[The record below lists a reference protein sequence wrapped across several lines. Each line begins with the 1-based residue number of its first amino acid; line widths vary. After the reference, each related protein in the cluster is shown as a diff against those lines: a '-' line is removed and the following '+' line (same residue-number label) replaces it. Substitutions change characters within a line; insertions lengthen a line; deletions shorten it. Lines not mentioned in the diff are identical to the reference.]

1 MNRIYKVKF
10 SQVLNQFIVVSELAR
25 GKTKSRR
32 QTLSSF
38 TSTLKPTCHLF
49 TLLISATC
57 YTEAVYA
64 AKSVREAGTSNVYI
78 ETNAT
83 SESAGNVDKGNI
95 LIGKSATVGTTRLA
109 NANNKS
115 SNYSSAYSSNNIVIG
130 SNTTS
135 AGQRNIVL
143 GQNAMTWGL
152 SIASSSDQIA
162 IGTNATASGRSSIA
176 LGLDAFTNS
185 FDSIAIGSKAH
196 AGGVNAIALGK
207 DSKAAINAVSIG
219 PNANATFGYSIALG
233 MDSMTDQAATQE
245 GNITVNGV
253 SYDNSTGQVTDS
265 SYLLSIGNANI
276 KRQIKNVAPGKISA
290 TSTDAI
296 NGSQLYS
303 IAKGLQDRVQ
313 TYFHVNSTQ
322 RQNKDYPNATAQAN
336 GSNAIAAG
344 PNAST
349 NANHAVALGASAT
362 ANHSNAIALG
372 ANSKTDEVH
381 LTHHD
386 KLSFKT
392 HDNTPQN
399 IAFRGIANANSGS
412 LSIGQTGKERQIH
425 HVAAGRVS
433 ADSTDAINGSQ
444 LYAVAKYTG
453 FNILENG
460 SAKSRVNNDNTVNFT
475 HGSFT
480 TAEVT
485 GTSDTTIKFN
495 VVTQNITSDS
505 PATLVTPVGT
515 KAGVALTADVVKAV
529 NNAGFKVQANTNTAI
544 AVKNGDTLKFINGKN
559 IEVSQAGS
567 TITIKTVNSPTFNSI
582 NIPVAGNHNRNI
594 TIDGNGINLN
604 GKSITNVASGG
615 STENNAANIGDATR
629 IAKEEAKKL
638 ATTVTSTDQSISI
651 TGGQGEQKEYNLS
664 VNISKV
670 AEGVKFKYSGNTGG
684 SKEKALSE
692 TVSFKGKDNE
702 IITTSTNEGVTFSLA
717 QEVKTKL
724 DKADKSISKIEAQNT
739 YETKANV
746 SNLRNDL
753 EGKITELGNKSLNF
767 TTQSGS
773 TSKKL
778 GETLT
783 LNGENG
789 ITTAVDN
796 NIIKIRLDEQTKN
809 KIDNALDKDSAA
821 ATYETKENVK
831 ANISSALASQ
841 KIAYKANNA
850 ANGQNTTFA
859 QGFDFTN
866 GNNTR
871 AEVAANGVVKFHL
884 NQTLTGITSIGGN
897 TNQAQLTFGNE
908 LSLNNKKLTG
918 LVDGGVNATSTEAV
932 TGKQLHALQEKT
944 LNITTQNSGRLSKK
958 LGESLAIEGES
969 GLSTRIDGDTI
980 KIKIEEATKQA
991 IDNALSKQ
999 EAQTTYETK
1008 ENVSKISEK
1017 VTALEDGKIT
1027 FYAEKGSNSHSTK
1040 LGENITIKAGS
1051 FEENGTTNTANALY
1065 SANNLATTIDSSGN
1079 LLIGF
1084 KASPTFDNINANS
1097 LSIPVGGSDQ
1107 IQITRDGINAG
1118 NKPITQVGSG
1128 GTTNTNAANIGDA
1141 TRIAEAKAKHFV
1153 TTVKSD
1159 DHSITITGGDNDK
1172 KEYNLSV
1179 NMTKVAQD
1187 VAFKYRGDTG
1197 GDKTKALSETVVFQ
1211 GTTNEIETKSTESGV
1226 SFKLADDVKNKLAKA
1241 DKSLSEEKAAAT
1253 YETQSNVSNIKTA
1266 LDGKITAL
1274 ENKQLTFTT
1283 QNNGSLS
1290 KKLGESVA
1298 IEGENGIETAVTDS
1312 KIKVKLTADTKSK
1325 IENALSKV
1333 DAEAN
1338 YETKTGVDDKI
1349 RQSLNTQTI
1358 AYKANAIG
1366 DHNTTFAQGFNFS
1379 NGDNTKAEVG
1389 GNGVVKFSL
1398 NSTLSNITSIEGQ
1411 TGNAKLTFGDNLSL
1425 NSKKLTGLA
1434 NATIGASSTD
1444 AVTGQQLFALQ
1455 EKPLIFAAQSGA
1467 NFSKKLGETVSFEGV
1482 NGLSTLTVGDKIQIT
1497 IENDTKQKID
1507 NALSTQDAEA
1517 KYETKE
1523 NVDKISQNITA
1534 LQNGVITFKAGKGN
1548 QTHATKLGGN
1558 ITIKAGSF
1566 NEDGSISANN
1576 AFYSANN
1583 LATTIDGAGNLLIG
1597 FKDSPTFNQLTANS
1611 LTIPTGGANPIVI
1624 NQDGINAGEKSISNL
1639 GSGGDVGTNAANIAD
1654 AKEIADKA
1662 AKRLATTVS
1671 AGNNTIVI
1679 NEEETNG
1686 KKHFNISVNTTQI
1699 SEEVKLKYSGDS
1711 GEGENKLS
1719 ERVKFE
1725 GNADIVTAAENNK
1738 VTFTLSTD
1746 TKAKIDKGN
1755 NAVQDIKIGTKAN
1768 DNNTLITLNQTQNRF
1783 NIIGAD
1789 NIQTNIEGENITV
1802 KLAKEIADLT
1812 SATFGNN
1819 TDKATLTKDGL
1830 TLTNGNDSVVL
1841 NDEGLKFG
1849 DNTNAPSI
1857 RKTGINAGNT
1867 SIENLKAVDLAEN
1880 GTAAATTGQ
1889 LHKLQSDLTNKTIAY
1904 KANGN
1909 NQKHTKLSDG
1919 FNFTNGTNTHAT
1931 VDEDGVVTF
1940 HLNSTLTGIASISND
1955 GSTLSI
1961 ANNGFDFG
1969 NKPLSNVTK
1978 GSKNGDVVT
1987 YDQLQPL
1994 ANALNAT
2001 VGSDGAITAPSYALK
2016 SGNETATTHNTVGG
2030 ALNALDTA
2038 LSEVKNTATNAISE
2052 LKVFATSGKEF
2063 SDTNANVTLNNQ
2075 NPRINIIGEQNIE
2088 TNVSENDIK
2097 ISLSKNISLEQ
2108 ITLSKDGNHTTID
2121 GNGIQ
2126 ITGGPTLTKSGLDMA
2141 NNTISQ
2147 LSSGIES
2154 DANKHNLAN
2163 LDKAG
2168 IAKNAV
2174 AVEDL
2179 KKLGWLVAA
2188 DTKEGTTEVF
2198 ESAVRNTDTVKFT
2211 GSDAIKITG
2220 QHENGINTLKVDIQ
2234 KATLNKQANGS
2245 YSVNAGD
2252 ENKLLTA
2259 EDITTALNNSA
2270 FNVTIGQETGAVTD
2284 QEGKTEQPIQA
2295 GNTLT
2300 LKSGKNLI
2308 VKQNQHNITFAT
2320 ADNVTFTQV
2329 NATSLVV
2336 GDPAHA
2342 DKQTTLTANEHGLSL
2357 GNKKLTDI
2365 AKGGKDAD
2373 AVNAKQLREAINLLG
2388 GGATLGEDGNITAPT
2403 YALKTGAEAGHNTK
2417 NYTNVSEAL
2426 TALDNAL
2433 EDAHLSL
2440 TTDGTTD
2447 ATNINLKKQKLKV
2460 VGENGTTIAI
2470 KDQTITIG
2478 IDSATIAKNTELS
2491 YRANNATEKKTIK
2504 LSDGLDFTNGTNTR
2518 AEVDEQG
2525 VVKFHLNSTLTG
2537 ITSINA
2543 GEADKASLT
2552 FNNGNIAISGKL
2564 TGLTDGAI
2572 SASSTDVITGK
2583 QLHGSVDS
2591 LAKVL
2596 GGGAKI
2602 DANGKVVDTAFSIT
2616 QPNGTAS
2623 TYDNVTSALEAV
2635 STALNL
2641 PLTFAGNQ
2649 GNTTRTLNTTI
2660 KFYAGLDNNALASN
2674 KNLRTNVT
2682 EAGVE
2687 LLFANAPE
2695 FDSIKLGNTGQQVNL
2710 SVDNGTLKVSGA
2722 NGTDPV
2728 KISHVANGTADNDAI
2743 NAKQFKDLITT
2754 LGGESKLNNDGT
2766 LTAPTYSLNAGKTTP
2781 TTHHN
2786 VSSAL
2791 SALDHAITNIADTAL
2806 LSYRANEGETKTVSL
2821 KTGLHFK
2828 NGKNSTALVEDNGV
2842 VKVDVNTTLNDM
2854 SAIHG
2859 GTNKGSLLFN
2869 ENSTKLQAGE
2879 DQPTLELTPAQA
2891 MISGGKDKASAT
2903 FTDNAKI
2910 SAGDNKAN
2918 LELKDNEGTL
2928 QAGNDTQASVKVKDN
2943 QATLSAGKDKASA
2956 TLDNNAT
2963 ISLGENKAQLALTDT
2978 GTAVLSAG
2986 KDKASITLDEK
2997 VNLND
3002 RVISGVNNGIQEK
3015 DAVNRSQLN
3024 PLAEL
3029 LGANIDPNTGGVS
3042 KPTFSLNAGETT
3054 KTHHTTVGS
3063 ALTALDDALTKVK
3076 STADNAIATFEVG
3089 DGTKKLDITKTNNRF
3104 DITGST
3110 NIETSVVENN
3120 QINVR
3125 LKKDIQALDS
3135 LTFNQGDKQSTVK
3148 LDKNGFSITPQDN
3161 PTTANTLKI
3170 VGDKNGGTITGL
3182 ENRTTE
3188 NTDYGT
3194 GDNLGRAATEGA
3206 VKELSN
3212 QLGQSNDEINK
3223 LKQGESGPV
3232 VYTDAQGEPLVKAN
3246 DKYYYAKD
3254 MENGTPKA
3262 NATAVDKPTHLSV
3275 KNADG
3280 TTTNPVVLGNIGN
3293 GLAKDPHNQLIPAHQ
3308 LTAEQL
3314 QAHQHHA
3321 VNVADLKATTDALVA
3336 SGIQV
3341 GANTGGK
3348 VTHKLGHQVD
3358 ILGAKETFTGEIDG
3372 EQIQASAKNILTQ
3385 VSQDAQGK
3393 TTVQV
3398 GLAKE
3403 IKGLEKLV
3411 LTDKSSPSNLI
3422 LDGKSITLTSSHHGE
3437 NHPLQLSQ
3445 DEDGGKLTGLANRTM
3460 SKDNTAQFGV
3470 GDNAGRAATEGAVK
3484 QLYDQVENGEIG
3496 PMVYTDQA
3504 DKRLIKVGDRY
3515 YRAEDV
3521 VAGQPKTGAS
3531 AVENPRLSLRDIDG
3545 STQQGVV
3552 LANLAHGDISVG
3564 SQQAVNGDQL
3574 AALGKVIGENHL
3586 DIQAGKQQLKPSTFA
3601 DMTGADGTA
3610 TPPNNMVDAIQH
3622 LHHTG
3627 TKYAKVNAQGESALA
3642 KGQDAIAIGSSAKA
3656 EGDKAISIGQ
3666 GAKAESAGSVAI
3678 GEGAIAN
3685 QANVPR
3691 PSKQESYGFRT
3702 HTPVAGQMGPNTKVL
3717 SVGRQGD
3724 ERQIQHVAPGVV
3736 SATSTDAVNG
3746 SQLYQTNQHILHNS
3760 QKIDN
3765 LAGNVKNLY
3774 VITGKIKQEM
3784 RSGVASAVATASLPA
3799 AYIPGKS
3806 LFSIAGGS
3814 FQGEQAVA
3822 VGLSRVSDNGK
3833 VIFKLNTGYSN
3844 GSTTM
3849 GVGAGFLW

>member
-1 MNRIYKVKF
+1 M
-10 SQVLNQFIVVSELAR
+10 
-25 GKTKSRR
+25 
-32 QTLSSF
+32 
-38 TSTLKPTCHLF
+38 
-49 TLLISATC
+49 
-57 YTEAVYA
+57 
-64 AKSVREAGTSNVYI
+64 AK
-78 ETNAT
+78 
-83 SESAGNVDKGNI
+83 D
-95 LIGKSATVGTTRLA
+95 
-109 NANNKS
+109 
-115 SNYSSAYSSNNIVIG
+115 
-130 SNTTS
+130 
-135 AGQRNIVL
+135 
-143 GQNAMTWGL
+143 
-152 SIASSSDQIA
+152 
-162 IGTNATASGRSSIA
+162 
-176 LGLDAFTNS
+176 
-185 FDSIAIGSKAH
+185 
-196 AGGVNAIALGK
+196 
-207 DSKAAINAVSIG
+207 
-219 PNANATFGYSIALG
+219 
-233 MDSMTDQAATQE
+233 
-245 GNITVNGV
+245 
-253 SYDNSTGQVTDS
+253 
-265 SYLLSIGNANI
+265 
-276 KRQIKNVAPGKISA
+276 
-290 TSTDAI
+290 
-296 NGSQLYS
+296 
-303 IAKGLQDRVQ
+303 
-313 TYFHVNSTQ
+313 
-322 RQNKDYPNATAQAN
+322 
-336 GSNAIAAG
+336 
-344 PNAST
+344 
-349 NANHAVALGASAT
+349 
-362 ANHSNAIALG
+362 
-372 ANSKTDEVH
+372 
-381 LTHHD
+381 
-386 KLSFKT
+386 
-392 HDNTPQN
+392 
-399 IAFRGIANANSGS
+399 
-412 LSIGQTGKERQIH
+412 
-425 HVAAGRVS
+425 
-433 ADSTDAINGSQ
+433 
-444 LYAVAKYTG
+444 
-453 FNILENG
+453 
-460 SAKSRVNNDNTVNFT
+460 
-475 HGSFT
+475 
-480 TAEVT
+480 
-485 GTSDTTIKFN
+485 
-495 VVTQNITSDS
+495 
-505 PATLVTPVGT
+505 
-515 KAGVALTADVVKAV
+515 
-529 NNAGFKVQANTNTAI
+529 
-544 AVKNGDTLKFINGKN
+544 
-559 IEVSQAGS
+559 
-567 TITIKTVNSPTFNSI
+567 
-582 NIPVAGNHNRNI
+582 
-594 TIDGNGINLN
+594 
-604 GKSITNVASGG
+604 
-615 STENNAANIGDATR
+615 
-629 IAKEEAKKL
+629 
-638 ATTVTSTDQSISI
+638 
-651 TGGQGEQKEYNLS
+651 
-664 VNISKV
+664 
-670 AEGVKFKYSGNTGG
+670 
-684 SKEKALSE
+684 
-692 TVSFKGKDNE
+692 
-702 IITTSTNEGVTFSLA
+702 
-717 QEVKTKL
+717 
-724 DKADKSISKIEAQNT
+724 
-739 YETKANV
+739 
-746 SNLRNDL
+746 
-753 EGKITELGNKSLNF
+753 
-767 TTQSGS
+767 
-773 TSKKL
+773 
-778 GETLT
+778 
-783 LNGENG
+783 
-789 ITTAVDN
+789 
-796 NIIKIRLDEQTKN
+796 
-809 KIDNALDKDSAA
+809 
-821 ATYETKENVK
+821 
-831 ANISSALASQ
+831 
-841 KIAYKANNA
+841 
-850 ANGQNTTFA
+850 
-859 QGFDFTN
+859 
-866 GNNTR
+866 
-871 AEVAANGVVKFHL
+871 
-884 NQTLTGITSIGGN
+884 
-897 TNQAQLTFGNE
+897 
-908 LSLNNKKLTG
+908 
-918 LVDGGVNATSTEAV
+918 
-932 TGKQLHALQEKT
+932 
-944 LNITTQNSGRLSKK
+944 
-958 LGESLAIEGES
+958 
-969 GLSTRIDGDTI
+969 
-980 KIKIEEATKQA
+980 
-991 IDNALSKQ
+991 
-999 EAQTTYETK
+999 
-1008 ENVSKISEK
+1008 
-1017 VTALEDGKIT
+1017 
-1027 FYAEKGSNSHSTK
+1027 
-1040 LGENITIKAGS
+1040 
-1051 FEENGTTNTANALY
+1051 
-1065 SANNLATTIDSSGN
+1065 
-1079 LLIGF
+1079 
-1084 KASPTFDNINANS
+1084 
-1097 LSIPVGGSDQ
+1097 
-1107 IQITRDGINAG
+1107 
-1118 NKPITQVGSG
+1118 
-1128 GTTNTNAANIGDA
+1128 
-1141 TRIAEAKAKHFV
+1141 
-1153 TTVKSD
+1153 
-1159 DHSITITGGDNDK
+1159 
-1172 KEYNLSV
+1172 
-1179 NMTKVAQD
+1179 
-1187 VAFKYRGDTG
+1187 
-1197 GDKTKALSETVVFQ
+1197 
-1211 GTTNEIETKSTESGV
+1211 
-1226 SFKLADDVKNKLAKA
+1226 
-1241 DKSLSEEKAAAT
+1241 
-1253 YETQSNVSNIKTA
+1253 
-1266 LDGKITAL
+1266 
-1274 ENKQLTFTT
+1274 
-1283 QNNGSLS
+1283 
-1290 KKLGESVA
+1290 
-1298 IEGENGIETAVTDS
+1298 
-1312 KIKVKLTADTKSK
+1312 
-1325 IENALSKV
+1325 
-1333 DAEAN
+1333 
-1338 YETKTGVDDKI
+1338 
-1349 RQSLNTQTI
+1349 
-1358 AYKANAIG
+1358 
-1366 DHNTTFAQGFNFS
+1366 
-1379 NGDNTKAEVG
+1379 
-1389 GNGVVKFSL
+1389 
-1398 NSTLSNITSIEGQ
+1398 
-1411 TGNAKLTFGDNLSL
+1411 
-1425 NSKKLTGLA
+1425 
-1434 NATIGASSTD
+1434 
-1444 AVTGQQLFALQ
+1444 
-1455 EKPLIFAAQSGA
+1455 
-1467 NFSKKLGETVSFEGV
+1467 
-1482 NGLSTLTVGDKIQIT
+1482 
-1497 IENDTKQKID
+1497 
-1507 NALSTQDAEA
+1507 
-1517 KYETKE
+1517 
-1523 NVDKISQNITA
+1523 
-1534 LQNGVITFKAGKGN
+1534 
-1548 QTHATKLGGN
+1548 
-1558 ITIKAGSF
+1558 
-1566 NEDGSISANN
+1566 
-1576 AFYSANN
+1576 
-1583 LATTIDGAGNLLIG
+1583 
-1597 FKDSPTFNQLTANS
+1597 
-1611 LTIPTGGANPIVI
+1611 
-1624 NQDGINAGEKSISNL
+1624 
-1639 GSGGDVGTNAANIAD
+1639 
-1654 AKEIADKA
+1654 
-1662 AKRLATTVS
+1662 
-1671 AGNNTIVI
+1671 
-1679 NEEETNG
+1679 
-1686 KKHFNISVNTTQI
+1686 
-1699 SEEVKLKYSGDS
+1699 
-1711 GEGENKLS
+1711 
-1719 ERVKFE
+1719 
-1725 GNADIVTAAENNK
+1725 
-1738 VTFTLSTD
+1738 
-1746 TKAKIDKGN
+1746 
-1755 NAVQDIKIGTKAN
+1755 
-1768 DNNTLITLNQTQNRF
+1768 
-1783 NIIGAD
+1783 
-1789 NIQTNIEGENITV
+1789 
-1802 KLAKEIADLT
+1802 IADLT
-1812 SATFGNN
+1812 RATFGNN
-1819 TDKATLTKDGL
+1819 TDKTTLTKDGL
-1830 TLTNGNDSVVL
+1830 TLTNGGESVVL

-1931 VDEDGVVTF
+1931 VDDNGVVTF
-1940 HLNSTLTGIASISND
+1940 HLNSTLTGIASISNN

-1961 ANNGFDFG
+1961 SNNGFDFG

-2052 LKVFATSGKEF
+2052 LNVFATP
-2063 SDTNANVTLNNQ
+2063 SDKITEQSDKVTLNKQ
-2075 NPRINIIGEQNIE
+2075 NANLSIVGQNNIE
-2088 TNVSENDIK
+2088 TKVDGRNVTV
-2097 ISLSKNISLEQ
+2097 SLTKNITLEE
-2108 ITLSKDGNHTTID
+2108 ITLSKNGDKTKID
-2121 GNGIQ
+2121 STGVK

-2179 KKLGWLVAA
+2179 KKLGWIVEAE
-2188 DTKEGTTEVF
+2188 KTENN
-2198 ESAVRNTDTVKFT
+2198 ESQAFSHAVNHAHTVKFT

-2259 EDITTALNNSA
+2259 KDITTALNNSA

-2308 VKQNQHNITFAT
+2308 VKQDKHNITFAT

-2357 GNKKLTDI
+2357 GNKKLTEV

-2433 EDAHLSL
+2433 DGASLILSK
-2440 TTDGTTD
+2440 DGND
-2447 ATNINLKKQKLKV
+2447 ESGKVNLKTQKLQISGKD
-2460 VGENGTTIAI
+2460 GATIDI
-2470 KDQTITIG
+2470 NNQQITIG
-2478 IDSATIAKNTELS
+2478 IDSATVAKNTELS
-2491 YRANNATEKKTIK
+2491 YTANSASDKKKIK
-2504 LSDGLDFTNGTNTR
+2504 LSDGFNFTDGTNTR

-2572 SASSTDVITGK
+2572 SDSSTDVITGK

-2596 GGGAKI
+2596 GGDAKI

-2616 QPNGTAS
+2616 QPDGTAS

-2660 KFYAGLDNNALASN
+2660 KFYAGLDNNTSASN

-2828 NGKNSTALVEDNGV
+2828 NGKNSTTLVEDNGV

-2928 QAGNDTQASVKVKDN
+2928 QAGNDTLASVKVKDN
-2943 QATLSAGKDKASA
+2943 QATLSAGKNKASA

-3024 PLAEL
+3024 PFAEL

-3089 DGTKKLDITKTNNRF
+3089 DGSNKFDITKTNNRF
-3104 DITGST
+3104 DIVGKD
-3110 NIETSVVENN
+3110 NIETQVEGNN
-3120 QINVR
+3120 INVR

-3182 ENRTTE
+3182 ENRTTA

-3232 VYTDAQGEPLVKAN
+3232 VYTDAQGEPLVKVN

-3358 ILGAKETFTGEIDG
+3358 ILGAKETFTDEIDG

-3504 DKRLIKVGDRY
+3504 GKRLIKVGDRY

-3601 DMTGADGTA
+3601 DMTGADGTT
-3610 TPPNNMVDAIQH
+3610 TPPNNMVDAILH

>member
-25 GKTKSRR
+25 GKTKSTR
-32 QTLSSF
+32 QTPSSL

-49 TLLISATC
+49 TLLIGATC

-64 AKSVREAGTSNVYI
+64 AKSVRDAGVSSVYI

-83 SESAGNVDKGNI
+83 SESARNVDKGNI
-95 LIGKSATVGTTRLA
+95 LIGKFATVGTTRLA
-109 NANNKS
+109 NANNRN
-115 SNYSSAYSSNNIVIG
+115 SNYSSGNSSNNIVIG

-143 GQNAMTWGL
+143 GLNAMTWG
-152 SIASSSDQIA
+152 SDVASSSDQIA
-162 IGTNATASGRSSIA
+162 IGTNATAAGEASIA
-176 LGLDAFTNS
+176 LGLNTFTNS
-185 FDSIAIGSKAH
+185 LNSIAIGSKAYA
-196 AGGVNAIALGK
+196 AGVDAIALGRNSRAVK
-207 DSKAAINAVSIG
+207 DGIALGV
-219 PNANATFGYSIALG
+219 NANATFGYSIALG
-233 MDSMTDQAATQE
+233 MNSITNQAATQE

-253 SYDNSTGQVTDS
+253 SYDDSTGEVTNT

-276 KRQIKNVAPGKISA
+276 KRQIKNVAPGKISSD
-290 TSTDAI
+290 STDAI

-322 RQNKDYPNATAQAN
+322 RQNKNYPNATAQAN
-336 GSNAIAAG
+336 GTDAIAAG

-349 NANHAVALGASAT
+349 NANHAVALGASANAT
-362 ANHSNAIALG
+362 HKNAIALG
-372 ANSKTDEVH
+372 ANSKTGEVN

-392 HDNTPQN
+392 HSNTSQDKTF
-399 IAFRGIANANSGS
+399 AGVAKTDSGS
-412 LSIGQTGKERQIH
+412 LSIGQAGKERQIH

-475 HGSFT
+475 HGNFT

-495 VVTQNITSDS
+495 VVTQNITSDTAS
-505 PATLVTPVGT
+505 TPVTSTGT
-515 KAGVALTADVVKAV
+515 AGVALTADVVKAV

-544 AVKNGDTLKFINGKN
+544 AVKNGDILKFSEGKN
-559 IEVSQAGS
+559 INITQSGAN
-567 TITIKTVNSPTFNSI
+567 ITIKTVDTPEFTSLSIPTN
-582 NIPVAGNHNRNI
+582 GGRNNKI
-594 TIDGNGINLN
+594 TLSASGLDLS
-604 GKSITNVASGG
+604 GKAITNVGTGG
-615 STENNAANIGDATR
+615 NNVNHAANIGDATR

-638 ATTVTSTDQSISI
+638 ATTVTSTDHSISI

-664 VNISKV
+664 VNMSKV

-684 SKEKALSE
+684 NQEKALSE

-717 QEVKTKL
+717 EEVKTKL
-724 DKADKSISKIEAQNT
+724 DKAEKALSRTDAQNT

-746 SNLRNDL
+746 STLKTDL
-753 EGKITELGNKSLNF
+753 ERKITELGDKSITF
-767 TTQSGS
+767 STPHGS

-796 NIIKIRLDEQTKN
+796 DTIKIKLDTNTKN
-809 KIDNALDKDSAA
+809 KIDNALDKNTAA
-821 ATYETKENVK
+821 STYETQQNVT
-831 ANISSALASQ
+831 Q
-841 KIAYKANNA
+841 KIDEAFRTKTLTYKANS
-850 ANGQNTTFA
+850 QNNQTTTL
-859 QGFDFTN
+859 GTGLDFTN

-871 AEVAANGVVKFHL
+871 AEVATNGVVKFHL

-944 LNITTQNSGRLSKK
+944 LNITTQNSGQLSKK
-958 LGESLAIEGES
+958 LGESLAIEGEETVETLVS
-969 GLSTRIDGDTI
+969 SDNKI
-980 KIKIEEATKQA
+980 KIKLTADTKNK
-991 IDNALSKQ
+991 INNALSQQ

-1027 FYAEKGSNSHSTK
+1027 FYAEKGSNNHSTK
-1040 LGENITIKAGS
+1040 LGGNITIKAGS
-1051 FEENGTTNTANALY
+1051 FNNNGAIDNTTNALY
-1065 SANNLATTIDSSGN
+1065 SASNLATTIDSSGN

-1097 LSIPVGGSDQ
+1097 LSIPVGGNHHVIINQ
-1107 IQITRDGINAG
+1107 NGINAG
-1118 NKPITQVGSG
+1118 NKPITQVDSG
-1128 GTTNTNAANIGDA
+1128 GDTNTNAANIGDA
-1141 TRIAEAKAKHFV
+1141 TRIAEEKAKHFV

-1159 DHSITITGGDNDK
+1159 DQSVTITGGNTDK
-1172 KEYNLSV
+1172 KEYDLSV

-1187 VAFKYRGDTG
+1187 VKFKYQGDNGNTQE
-1197 GDKTKALSETVVFQ
+1197 KALSDTVVFK
-1211 GTTNEIETKSTESGV
+1211 GTENQIETLSDNNGLT
-1226 SFKLADDVKNKLAKA
+1226 FKLAKDVTDKLEKA
-1241 DKSLSEEKAAAT
+1241 DKSLSKEEAATT
-1253 YETQSNVSNIKTA
+1253 YETQSNVSNIKNN
-1266 LDGKITAL
+1266 L
-1274 ENKQLTFTT
+1274 EEQINTLKDNPLTFTT
-1283 QNNGSLS
+1283 QNGTTA

-1312 KIKVKLTADTKSK
+1312 KIKVKLTADTKNK
-1325 IENALSKV
+1325 IDNALSKV

-1411 TGNAKLTFGDNLSL
+1411 TGNAKLTFSHDLSL

-1455 EKPLIFAAQSGA
+1455 EKPLTFAAQSGD

-1482 NGLSTLTVGDKIQIT
+1482 NGLSTLTLGDKIQIK
-1497 IENDTKQKID
+1497 IEDSTKQKID
-1507 NALSTQDAEA
+1507 NALSKDEAET
-1517 KYETKE
+1517 KYETKA

-1548 QTHATKLGGN
+1548 QTHETKLGGN

-1597 FKDSPTFNQLTANS
+1597 FKDSPTFKDVQANS
-1611 LTIPTGGANPIVI
+1611 IRIPTDGTNSIVI
-1624 NQDGINAGEKSISNL
+1624 NQTGINAGEKSISNL

-1725 GNADIVTAAENNK
+1725 GNADIVTKAENNK

-1755 NAVQDIKIGTKAN
+1755 NAVQDIKIGTKAD

-1789 NIQTNIEGENITV
+1789 NIQTEIEGANITV
-1802 KLAKEIADLT
+1802 KLAKDIADLT

-1931 VDEDGVVTF
+1931 VDDNGVVTF

-1961 ANNGFDFG
+1961 SNNGFDFG
-1969 NKPLSNVTK
+1969 NKPLSNVAK

-2052 LKVFATSGKEF
+2052 LNVFATP
-2063 SDTNANVTLNNQ
+2063 SDQITEQSDKVTLNKQ
-2075 NPRINIIGEQNIE
+2075 NANLSIVGQNNIE
-2088 TNVSENDIK
+2088 TKVDGSNVTV
-2097 ISLSKNISLEQ
+2097 SLTKNITLEE
-2108 ITLSKDGNHTTID
+2108 ITLSKNGDKTKID
-2121 GNGIQ
+2121 STGVK
-2126 ITGGPTLTKSGLDMA
+2126 ITDGPTLTKSGLDMA

-2163 LDKAG
+2163 LDKAD

-2179 KKLGWLVAA
+2179 KKLGWIVAA

-2220 QHENGINTLKVDIQ
+2220 NNHDGINTLKVDIQ
-2234 KATLNKQANGS
+2234 KATLNKQADGS
-2245 YSVNAGD
+2245 YHVNTED

-2259 EDITTALNNSA
+2259 KDITTALNNSA

-2365 AKGGKDAD
+2365 AKGGADAD

-2478 IDSATIAKNTELS
+2478 IDSATVAKNTELS
-2491 YRANNATEKKTIK
+2491 YTANSASDKKKIK
-2504 LSDGLDFTNGTNTR
+2504 LSDGFNFTDGTNTR

-2564 TGLTDGAI
+2564 TGLTDGEI

-2616 QPNGTAS
+2616 QPNGT
-2623 TYDNVTSALEAV
+2623 TTIYHNVTAALEAV

-2649 GNTTRTLNTTI
+2649 GNTTRKLNTTI
-2660 KFYAGLDNNALASN
+2660 KFHGGLDNNTSASN

-2728 KISHVANGTADNDAI
+2728 KISHVASGTADNDAI

-2986 KDKASITLDEK
+2986 KDKARITLDEK

-3042 KPTFSLNAGETT
+3042 KLTFSLNAGETT

-3148 LDKNGFSITPQDN
+3148 LDKNGFSITPLDN
-3161 PTTANTLKI
+3161 PSTANTLKI

-3182 ENRTTE
+3182 ENRTTA

-3232 VYTDAQGEPLVKAN
+3232 VYTDAQGEPLVKVN

-3358 ILGAKETFTGEIDG
+3358 ILGAKETFTSEIDG

-3504 DKRLIKVGDRY
+3504 GKRLIKVGDRY

-3586 DIQAGKQQLKPSTFA
+3586 DIQAGKQQLKPTTFA

>member
-25 GKTKSRR
+25 GKTKSTR
-32 QTLSSF
+32 QTPSSL
-38 TSTLKPTCHLF
+38 TSTLKSTCHLF
-49 TLLISATC
+49 TLLIGATC

-64 AKSVREAGTSNVYI
+64 AKSVRDAGLSSVYI

-83 SESAGNVDKGNI
+83 SENAGNVDKGNI
-95 LIGKSATVGTTRLA
+95 LIGKLATVKTTRLA

-115 SNYSSAYSSNNIVIG
+115 SNYSHAHSSNNIVIG

-143 GQNAMTWGL
+143 GLHAMTWG
-152 SIASSSDQIA
+152 SDVGSSSDQIA
-162 IGTNATASGRSSIA
+162 IGTNATAAGEASIA
-176 LGLDAFTNS
+176 LGLNTFTNS
-185 FDSIAIGSKAH
+185 HNSIALGSRAH

-233 MDSMTDQAATQE
+233 MNSITNQAATKE

-322 RQNKDYPNATAQAN
+322 RQNKNYPNATAQAN
-336 GSNAIAAG
+336 GTDAIAAG

-349 NANHAVALGASAT
+349 NANHAVALGASANAT
-362 ANHSNAIALG
+362 HKNAIALG
-372 ANSKTDEVH
+372 ANSKTGEVN

-392 HDNTPQN
+392 HSNTSQDKTF
-399 IAFRGIANANSGS
+399 AGVAKTESGS
-412 LSIGQTGKERQIH
+412 LSIGQAGKERQIH
-425 HVAAGRVS
+425 HVAAGQVS

-505 PATLVTPVGT
+505 PATLVTSVGT
-515 KAGVALTADVVKAV
+515 NAGVALTADVVKAI
-529 NNAGFKVQANTNTAI
+529 NHAGFKLQTNNGAI
-544 AVKNGDTLKFINGKN
+544 TAVKNGDTLKFSEGKN
-559 IEVSQAGS
+559 INITQSGAN
-567 TITIKTVNSPTFNSI
+567 ITIKTVDSPEFTSLSI
-582 NIPVAGNHNRNI
+582 PTNGGRNNKI
-594 TIDGNGINLN
+594 TLGASGLDLS
-604 GKSITNVASGG
+604 GKAITNVGTGG
-615 STENNAANIGDATR
+615 NNVNHAANIGDATR
-629 IAKEEAKKL
+629 IAKEEAKRL
-638 ATTVTSTDQSISI
+638 ATTVKSTDHSISI

-684 SKEKALSE
+684 NQEKALSE
-692 TVSFKGKDNE
+692 TVSFQGTNNE

-717 QEVKTKL
+717 EEVKTKL
-724 DKADKSISKIEAQNT
+724 DKAENALSKTDAQNT

-746 SNLRNDL
+746 SNLKNDL
-753 EGKITELGNKSLNF
+753 EGKITELGNKSITF
-767 TTQSGS
+767 STPHGS

-809 KIDNALDKDSAA
+809 KIDNALDKNTAA
-821 ATYETKENVK
+821 STYETQQNVT
-831 ANISSALASQ
+831 Q
-841 KIAYKANNA
+841 KIDEAFRTKTLTYKANS
-850 ANGQNTTFA
+850 QNNQTTTL
-859 QGFDFTN
+859 GTGLDFTN

-884 NQTLTGITSIGGN
+884 NQTLTGITSIGGDA
-897 TNQAQLTFGNE
+897 NQAQLTFGNE
-908 LSLNNKKLTG
+908 LSLNNKKLMG

-944 LNITTQNSGRLSKK
+944 LNITTQNSGQLSKK

-999 EAQTTYETK
+999 EAQKTYETK

-1017 VTALEDGKIT
+1017 VTTLEDGKIT
-1027 FYAEKGSNSHSTK
+1027 FYAEKGSNNHSTK
-1040 LGENITIKAGS
+1040 LGGNITIKAGS
-1051 FEENGTTNTANALY
+1051 FDDTGNTSNALY
-1065 SANNLATTIDSSGN
+1065 NANNLATTIDSSGN

-1118 NKPITQVGSG
+1118 NKAITHVGSG
-1128 GTTNTNAANIGDA
+1128 GSIDSNAANIGDA
-1141 TRIAEAKAKHFV
+1141 TRIAEEKAKHFV

-1159 DHSITITGGDNDK
+1159 DHSITVTGGDNDK

-1187 VAFKYRGDTG
+1187 VKFKYRGDTG
-1197 GDKTKALSETVVFQ
+1197 GDKTKALSETVVFK
-1211 GTTNEIETKSTESGV
+1211 GTTNEIETESTESGV

-1253 YETQSNVSNIKTA
+1253 YETQSNVSNIKNN
-1266 LDGKITAL
+1266 L
-1274 ENKQLTFTT
+1274 EGQINTLKEKPLTFTT

-1312 KIKVKLTADTKSK
+1312 KIKVKLTADTKNK
-1325 IENALSKV
+1325 IDNSLSKEE
-1333 DAEAN
+1333 AEEK

-1434 NATIGASSTD
+1434 NATIDASSTD

-1455 EKPLIFAAQSGA
+1455 EKPLTFSAQSGD

-1482 NGLSTLTVGDKIQIT
+1482 NGLSTLTVGDKIQIK
-1497 IENDTKQKID
+1497 IEDSTKQKID

-1517 KYETKE
+1517 KYETKA

-1534 LQNGVITFKAGKGN
+1534 LQNGLITFKAGKGN

-1597 FKDSPTFNQLTANS
+1597 FKDSPTFKDVQANS
-1611 LTIPTGGANPIVI
+1611 IRIPTDGTNSIVI

-1639 GSGGDVGTNAANIAD
+1639 GSGGDLDTNAANIAD
-1654 AKEIADKA
+1654 AKKIADETS
-1662 AKRLATTVS
+1662 KRLATTVNSTDQSVNITITGTEQKNYDLSVNISKISNDLKVQYTADENSQGENTLAHKIQFEGSDNIKTS
-1671 AGNNTIVI
+1671 A
-1679 NEEETNG
+1679 ENG
-1686 KKHFNISVNTTQI
+1686 KVSF
-1699 SEEVKLKYSGDS
+1699 KL
-1711 GEGENKLS
+1711 
-1719 ERVKFE
+1719 
-1725 GNADIVTAAENNK
+1725 ADT
-1738 VTFTLSTD
+1738 

-1768 DNNTLITLNQTQNRF
+1768 NDDQLITLNQTQNRF

-1789 NIQTNIEGENITV
+1789 NIQTEIEGANITV
-1802 KLAKEIADLT
+1802 KLAKDIADLT
-1812 SATFGNN
+1812 RATFGNN

-1931 VDEDGVVTF
+1931 VDDNGVVTF
-1940 HLNSTLTGIASISND
+1940 HLNSTLTGIASISNN

-1961 ANNGFDFG
+1961 SNNGFDFG

-2052 LKVFATSGKEF
+2052 LKVFATP
-2063 SDTNANVTLNNQ
+2063 SDQITEQSDKVTLNKQ
-2075 NPRINIIGEQNIE
+2075 NANLSIVGQNNIE
-2088 TNVSENDIK
+2088 TKVDGSNVTV
-2097 ISLSKNISLEQ
+2097 SLTKNITLEE
-2108 ITLSKDGNHTTID
+2108 ITLSKNGDETKID
-2121 GNGIQ
+2121 STGVK

-2154 DANKHNLAN
+2154 DTNKHNLAN
-2163 LDKAG
+2163 LDKAD

-2179 KKLGWLVAA
+2179 KKLGWLVAT

-2259 EDITTALNNSA
+2259 KDITTALNNTA
-2270 FNVTIGQETGAVTD
+2270 FNVTIGQETGVVTD

-2308 VKQNQHNITFAT
+2308 VKQDKHNITFAT

-2357 GNKKLTDI
+2357 GNKKLTEV

-2403 YALKTGAEAGHNTK
+2403 YALKTGAEAGHTK

-2433 EDAHLSL
+2433 DGASLILSK
-2440 TTDGTTD
+2440 DGND
-2447 ATNINLKKQKLKV
+2447 ESGKVNLKTQKLQISGKD
-2460 VGENGTTIAI
+2460 GATIDI
-2470 KDQTITIG
+2470 NNQQITIG
-2478 IDSATIAKNTELS
+2478 IDSATVAKNTELS
-2491 YRANNATEKKTIK
+2491 YTANSASDKKKIK
-2504 LSDGLDFTNGTNTR
+2504 LSDGFNFTDGTNTR

-2572 SASSTDVITGK
+2572 SDSSTDVITGK

-2616 QPNGTAS
+2616 QPNGT
-2623 TYDNVTSALEAV
+2623 TTIYHNVTAALEAV

-2660 KFYAGLDNNALASN
+2660 QFYAGLDNNASASN

-2891 MISGGKDKASAT
+2891 MIRGGKDKASAT

-3054 KTHHTTVGS
+3054 KTNHTTVGS

-3182 ENRTTE
+3182 ENRTTA

-3232 VYTDAQGEPLVKAN
+3232 VYTDAQGEPLVKVN

-3321 VNVADLKATTDALVA
+3321 VNVADLKTTTDALVA

-3504 DKRLIKVGDRY
+3504 GKRLIKVGDRY

-3601 DMTGADGTA
+3601 DMTGADGTT

-3678 GEGAIAN
+3678 GEGAIAK